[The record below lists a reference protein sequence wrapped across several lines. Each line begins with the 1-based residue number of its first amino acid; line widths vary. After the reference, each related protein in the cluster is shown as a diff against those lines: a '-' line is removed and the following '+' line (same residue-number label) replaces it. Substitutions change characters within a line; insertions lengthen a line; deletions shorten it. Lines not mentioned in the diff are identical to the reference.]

1 MERKIE
7 SRLILW
13 KKRRNRKPLIVQ
25 GARQVGKTYSI
36 AEFGRKHFANMLYLN
51 FESNG
56 ELARIFD
63 RDLNPG
69 RIIRELSVLTGEPV
83 TEEKT
88 LIFFDEVQTCSRA
101 LTSLK
106 YFCEDAPGYYVIAA
120 GSLLGVSI
128 NRDNSSYPVGK
139 IDTLNLYPLDFEEFL
154 WEVKGREASGLIRES
169 FNGFTECSLHE
180 TFNDLYRIYLYTGG
194 MPQVVKEYNS
204 AGDTLMLDAVKKS
217 IHNAYIADMARY
229 ADRTETVRIMSA
241 YGSLPAQ
248 LGKENHKFQYKTIR
262 SGARAAD
269 YGTAVEWLK
278 AAGVV
283 TACRRISEG
292 RFPVSMWEDS
302 SAFKLYHS
310 DTGLLI
316 AMAGITSGDYLA
328 RAGDRFRGAIA
339 ENSVAAALSASD
351 YDIFYWESQGRAEV
365 DFVIQKEGEVI
376 PIEVKSGDN
385 VRSRSLAEYTRRYLP
400 PFSYRVSFR
409 NFGNENNIR
418 SIPFYSLFC
427 V

>member
-1 MERKIE
+1 MERKVE
-7 SRLILW
+7 SRLIGW
-13 KKRRNRKPLIVQ
+13 KKTRNRKPLIVK
-25 GARQVGKTYSI
+25 GARQVGKTFSI
-36 AEFGRKHFANMLYLN
+36 TQFGRKHFSNMLYLN

-106 YFCEDAPGYYVIAA
+106 YFCEDAPGYHVIAA

-139 IDTLNLYPLDFEEFL
+139 IDTLNMYPLDFEEFL

-169 FNGFTECSLHE
+169 FDGFTECSLHE

-292 RFPVSMWEDS
+292 RFPVSMWEDP

-310 DTGLLI
+310 DTGLLT

>member
-7 SRLILW
+7 SRLIFW
-13 KKRRNRKPLIVQ
+13 KKSRNRKPLIIQ
-25 GARQVGKTYSI
+25 GARQVGKTFSVI
-36 AEFGRKHFANMLYLN
+36 EFGRKHFTNMLYLN

-56 ELARIFD
+56 ELARIFE

-83 TEEKT
+83 MEGKT
-88 LIFFDEVQTCSRA
+88 LIFFDEIQTCSRA
-101 LTSLK
+101 LTSMK
-106 YFCEDAPGYYVIAA
+106 YFYEDAPGYHVIAA

-139 IDTLNLYPLDFEEFL
+139 VDTLNMYPLDFEEFL
-154 WEVKGREASGLIRES
+154 WEMKGTEASELIKES
-169 FNGFTECSLHE
+169 FNELIKCSLHE
-180 TFNDLYRIYLYTGG
+180 VFIDLYRTFLYTGG
-194 MPQVVKEYNS
+194 MPQVVKEHNS
-204 AGDTLMLDAVKKS
+204 AGDTLMLDAVKRS

-229 ADRTETVRIMSA
+229 ADKAETVRIMAA

-248 LGKENHKFQYKTIR
+248 LAKENHKFQYKTIR
-262 SGARAAD
+262 SGARAAE

-283 TACRRISEG
+283 TACRRVSEG
-292 RFPVSMWEDS
+292 RFPVSMWEDPT
-302 SAFKLYHS
+302 AFKLYHS
-310 DTGLLI
+310 DTGLLT
-316 AMAGITSGDYLA
+316 AMAGITSGDYLS

-339 ENSVAAALSASD
+339 ENGVASALAASGYEL
-351 YDIFYWESQGRAEV
+351 FYWESQGRAEV

-385 VRSRSLAEYTRRYLP
+385 VRSRSLAEYIKRYSP
-400 PFSYRVSFR
+400 PFSYRVSFK

-418 SIPFYSLFC
+418 SIPFYALFC